1 MFLLE
6 PQGNILLLETNGN
19 IFYCKNMHRSR
30 RGGGFNKIQIS
41 LHYTIN
47 YQKMCL
53 GPPPPPGKIYLI
65 RAWQKHILEGQK
77 AIFYNIRVFLLKIYC
92 SNKQLSFFIK
102 YTHIPFSCCLF
113 VPRVLTISKRS
124 TQYYIHVV
132 CPKIWFQYAW
142 AIWNKNAHTCE
153 RIAVE
158 INER

>member
-6 PQGNILLLETNGN
+6 PQGNILLLESNGN

-41 LHYTIN
+41 LHFT
-47 YQKMCL
+47 K
-53 GPPPPPGKIYLI
+53 
-65 RAWQKHILEGQK
+65 
-77 AIFYNIRVFLLKIYC
+77 NIRVFLLKIYC
-92 SNKQLSFFIK
+92 RNTQLSFFIK